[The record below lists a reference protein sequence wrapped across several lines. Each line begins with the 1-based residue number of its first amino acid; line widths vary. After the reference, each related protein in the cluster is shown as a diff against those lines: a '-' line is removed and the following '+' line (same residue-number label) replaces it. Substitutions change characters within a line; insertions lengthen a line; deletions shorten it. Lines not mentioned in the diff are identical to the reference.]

1 MQSSHIATYQGVEA
15 STAEPAQLVLLL
27 FDGAARFLRQGQ
39 LALARGDSAG
49 FARSASRAHA
59 IIDELDGSLNPEV
72 GGELV
77 ENLHGLY
84 DFMLRH
90 LAKAMGER
98 SRSHLE
104 QVLALLQPLREGF
117 EGAAKAIRR
126 ERQ

>member
-1 MQSSHIATYQGVEA
+1 MQSHVAVYQGVEA
-15 STAEPAQLVLLL
+15 STTDPAQLVLLL
-27 FDGAARFLRQGQ
+27 FDGAARFLRQAQ
-39 LALARGDSAG
+39 QALVRGDSAQ

-59 IIDELDGSLNPEV
+59 IIDELDGALNPEV

-84 DFMLRH
+84 DFMLRQ
-90 LAKAMGER
+90 LAKAMR
-98 SRSHLE
+98 DRRHSYLE

>member
-1 MQSSHIATYQGVEA
+1 MQSSHIGTYQGVEA
-15 STAEPAQLVLLL
+15 STAGPAQLVLLL
-27 FDGAARFLRQGQ
+27 FDGAVRFLRQGQ

-77 ENLHGLY
+77 ENLHRLY

-104 QVLALLQPLREGF
+104 QVLTLLQPLREGF
-117 EGAAKAIRR
+117 EGAAKAIRH

>member
-1 MQSSHIATYQGVEA
+1 MHSPVAVYQGVEA
-15 STAEPAQLVLLL
+15 STADPAQLVLLL
-27 FDGAARFLRQGQ
+27 FDGAARFLRQAQ
-39 LALARGDSAG
+39 QALARGDSAE
-49 FARSASRAHA
+49 FARSTSRAHA
-59 IIDELDGSLNPEV
+59 IIDDLDGSLNPEV

-90 LAKAMGER
+90 LTKGMLRR
-98 SRSHLE
+98 SRTHIE

-117 EGAAKAIRR
+117 EGAAKAIRH

>member
-1 MQSSHIATYQGVEA
+1 MQSHVAVYQGVEA

-27 FDGAARFLRQGQ
+27 FDGAARLLRQAQ
-39 LALARGDSAG
+39 QALARGDSAG
-49 FARSASRAHA
+49 FARSTSRAHA

-77 ENLHGLY
+77 ENLHRLY
-84 DFMLRH
+84 DFMLRQ
-90 LAKAMGER
+90 LAKAMR
-98 SRSHLE
+98 DRRHSYLE

-117 EGAAKAIRR
+117 EAAVKAMRH